1 SPGCRAW
8 PHSRAVELSRVTA
21 LAQAQAA
28 ARGRTLARMVGCAN
42 VCPAREPPGRAAPTM
57 TTTSDPTSHSPAPS
71 KADGSCRVAVA
82 GLGASG
88 IAHALALATIERA
101 TVTALADPSSSARRN
116 ASGMGF
122 RVPTFADLDRLLARQ
137 QVDAVFVCAPV
148 GARTALAKRALEA
161 GAAVFVERPVAIG
174 FAEVAALV
182 EDAERRG
189 ARLMCSHPLVHQPVF
204 ARAAAEVAAGKLG
217 AVRQARASVQASRVF
232 SARAAR
238 HVTRGQGGGVV
249 AHTALDLIFLLTRML
264 GLPTEGQATAIR
276 LYGDH
281 EDEVHARLK
290 LAGGGEI
297 RFDCSWSVPGYPVP
311 GTVIELEGERGKL
324 LVSDDAIEIDG
335 PAGAHA
341 RWINADLPQPAR
353 FDVDGESRWLED
365 SAFIDWVLGG
375 APPPGAGREALH
387 AHAVMHALAASIRG
401 GGQAEPVPTGVPN
414 AAPPEPAGVAS

>member
-1 SPGCRAW
+1 
-8 PHSRAVELSRVTA
+8 
-21 LAQAQAA
+21 
-28 ARGRTLARMVGCAN
+28 MVRCAN
-42 VCPAREPPGRAAPTM
+42 ACPAREPPGLDAAIMTADSNSNSESRRAA
-57 TTTSDPTSHSPAPS
+57 SARGVVNAP
-71 KADGSCRVAVA
+71 CRVAVA
-82 GLGASG
+82 GLGHRG

-101 TVTALADPSSSARRN
+101 TVVALADPRSSARRN

-122 RVPTFADLDRLLARQ
+122 RVPAYAELGRLLARQ

-148 GARTALAKRALEA
+148 GTRIPLARQAIEA
-161 GAAVFVERPVAIG
+161 GAAVFVERPVAIE
-174 FAEVAALV
+174 FDQVAALV
-182 EDAERRG
+182 DEAERRG
-189 ARLMCSHPLVHQPVF
+189 AKLMCSHPLVHQPVF

-217 AVRQARASVQASRVF
+217 AVRQARASVNASRVF

-238 HVTRGQGGGVV
+238 HVTHGQGGGVV
-249 AHTALDLIFLLTRML
+249 AHTALDLIFLLSRIL
-264 GLPTEGQATAIR
+264 GLPNEGQATAIR

-290 LAGGGEI
+290 LPGGGEI

-311 GTVIELEGERGKL
+311 GTVIELEGERGHL

-353 FDVDGESRWLED
+353 FDVDGEARWLED
-365 SAFIDWVLGG
+365 AAFVDWVLGG

-387 AHAVMHALAASIRG
+387 AHAVMHALEASMRS
-401 GGQAEPVPTGVPN
+401 GGQPAPVLTATPREV
-414 AAPPEPAGVAS
+414 APEPAGVSS